1 MNRGS
6 RIFDLLVIVGM
17 MVGIVVAAV
26 SICA

>member
-6 RIFDLLVIVGM
+6 GIIDLLVIVGM
-17 MVGIVVAAV
+17 MVGVVVAAA